1 MKRRILAYLLII
13 TISIFLAAC
22 GNSDSVKVNEIPST
36 DEGTTGQGVEQS
48 REDAGAGT
56 EDGNNTETMTALRL
70 MQQYNRTPLQIIDD
84 KYRTFYEVFV
94 YSFYDGNGDGIGDF
108 KGLTEK
114 LDYINDGDESTDTDL
129 GCNGIWLMPAMP
141 STTYHKYDVID
152 YFSIDPEYGAM
163 EDFEEFMAA
172 CEERDIHV
180 LLDLV
185 MNHSSSGHEWFTAAC
200 DYLRTLGDGEPDPAE
215 CPYVD
220 YYFFTKEKVNNS
232 YYRVSGTDWY
242 YEGSFWSEM
251 PDLNLMNDGVRDEFA
266 QIIAFWL
273 EKGVAGFR
281 IDAAIEFV
289 SGNTTANVEIL
300 SWLNETVKDL
310 KEDAYIVAEVWTDIG
325 TYEKYYESGIDS
337 VFNFAFAEQ
346 DGIIGNALN
355 RSSGSGALSYGKAT
369 AALEER
375 FSAFNPDYIDA
386 PFYTNHDLGRSAG
399 YYSGDGSTEKTKMAQ
414 AMNLMM
420 TGNVFLYY
428 GEELGMKGAGRD
440 ENKRAPMYWME
451 DSSGVGM
458 CRGPIDMDT
467 VKMKFPSLEVQEADG
482 DSVYHFVKEAIGLRN
497 RYPAILRGSVTCI
510 EELSDENVCVI
521 RKEYEGQEILLLW
534 NLGEAS
540 ADIDVSTILLKG
552 ESAAAGTI
560 GGALLTGRSDILK
573 DGGMVT
579 LPGYSMVLLAP

>member
-1 MKRRILAYLLII
+1 MKKRILVYILII
-13 TISIFLAAC
+13 TMLFPLMAC
-22 GNSDSVKVNEIPST
+22 GSSDPETGKETSDGSNG
-36 DEGTTGQGVEQS
+36 DTT
-48 REDAGAGT
+48 
-56 EDGNNTETMTALRL
+56 TALQL
-70 MQQYNRTPLQIIDD
+70 MQQYNNQPLQIIDD

-94 YSFYDGNGDGIGDF
+94 YSFYDGNGDGLGDF

-129 GCNGIWLMPAMP
+129 GCNGIWLMPVMS

-152 YFSIDPEYGAM
+152 YYTIDPEYGTM

-185 MNHSSSGHEWFTAAC
+185 MNHSSSQNEWFTAAC

-220 YYFFTKEKVNNS
+220 YYFFTKEATSNS
-232 YYRVSGTDWY
+232 YYQIAGTQWY
-242 YEGSFWSEM
+242 CEGSFWSEM
-251 PDLNLMNDGVRDEFA
+251 PDLNLMNEDVRNEFA
-266 QIIAFWL
+266 QIIAYWL
-273 EKGVAGFR
+273 DKGVAGFR
-281 IDAAIEFV
+281 IDAAIEFEA
-289 SGNTTANVEIL
+289 GNTAANVEIL
-300 SWLNETVKDL
+300 SWLNETVKEL
-310 KEDAYIVAEVWTDIG
+310 KEDAYIVAEIWADMD

-337 VFNFAFAEQ
+337 VFNFAFAQQ
-346 DGIIGNALN
+346 DGIIGSALN
-355 RSSGSGALSYGKAT
+355 RIGGYDALRYGKAS

-428 GEELGMKGAGRD
+428 GEELGMKGAGKD

-451 DSSGVGM
+451 DSSMGM
-458 CRGPIDMDT
+458 CRGPADMDT
-467 VKMKFPSLEVQEADG
+467 ITMKYPSLEVQEADG
-482 DSVYHFVKEAIGLRN
+482 NSIYHFVKEAIGLRN
-497 RYPAILRGSVTCI
+497 RYPAILRGSVTCV

-534 NLGEAS
+534 NLGAES
-540 ADIDVSTILLKG
+540 GNIDVSSVLLNG
-552 ESAAAGTI
+552 ESAAAGTV
-560 GGALLTGRSDILK
+560 GGALLTGTEDTRK
-573 DGGMVT
+573 DGGVVT
-579 LPGYSMVLLAP
+579 LPGYSMVLLVFNE